1 MLPDSALLTDGYSSL
16 LRAQRGAK
24 KRGRWA
30 ALMTRVAV
38 SIAISLSLFLPTA
51 GAAADCGALPVKTAD
66 QAICRAREFAE
77 KQKPAPRDLEFKA
90 LETPVHWVVYYGPKS
105 TTVRGGGA
113 DLMVEKKTGAVT
125 LLRSQR

>member
-1 MLPDSALLTDGYSSL
+1 MRANSAAHSILVFLSL
-16 LRAQRGAK
+16 L
-24 KRGRWA
+24 
-30 ALMTRVAV
+30 
-38 SIAISLSLFLPTA
+38 LPTV
-51 GAAADCGALPVKTAD
+51 GSAADCGALPVKTAD

-105 TTVRGGGA
+105 TSAARSGGA

-125 LLRSQR
+125 LLRGHR